1 MNPIR
6 IARILGRPNVGGPV
20 RTVLHLTRR
29 LARVG
34 YETLLLVGTS
44 ENDEGDALR
53 EVSDAPGFTIRRI
66 PSMRRSIS
74 FSDFVARRELARAL
88 EDFEPT
94 IVHTHAAKAGALGRR
109 AAFSAR
115 KRPLV
120 VHTYHGHSLSGYFPG
135 PIARCFAWI
144 ERGLASRTDAIVAV
158 SNLVKDELS
167 RVHGV
172 APAERITVIENGIDL
187 APFPLHDAT
196 TVAAARAKLG
206 AATDAFVVVVPA
218 RLVPIKDHAF
228 LFAACARWP
237 TEAPPLEIH
246 CCGDGP
252 LRRELEERI
261 RSMPPQV
268 RTVFHGFRSDL
279 PTTLAGADVVA
290 LTSKNEGMSLALI
303 EAMAAG
309 AAIVAT
315 AVGGTPDLIEDGV
328 TGRLVSSGDEAGLL
342 ASLVELAR
350 DPARRA
356 ALGNAASERA
366 RSRHSIERVVAE
378 HDALYRALL
387 ARAGTRRACSV
398 ESPA

>member
-29 LARVG
+29 LAHVG

-44 ENDEGDALR
+44 EDDEGDALR
-53 EVSDAPGFTIRRI
+53 DVKDGPGFSIRRV

-74 FSDFVARRELARAL
+74 FSDFVARRELAGAL
-88 EDFEPT
+88 AEFEPT

-109 AAFSAR
+109 AAFSA
-115 KRPLV
+115 KERPLV
-120 VHTYHGHSLSGYFPG
+120 VHTYHGHSLSGYFPA

-144 ERGLASRTDAIVAV
+144 ERGLARRTDVLVAV
-158 SNLVKDELS
+158 SNRVKDELS

-172 APAERITVIENGIDL
+172 APADRIRVIENGIDL
-187 APFPLHDAT
+187 TPFPRHEAS
-196 TVAAARAKLG
+196 TVSAARSTLG
-206 AATDAFVVVVPA
+206 AAPDAFVIVVPA

-228 LFAACARWP
+228 LFESCTRWP
-237 TEAPPLEIH
+237 KDSPPLEIH

-252 LRRELEERI
+252 LRRELEER
-261 RSMPPQV
+261 SGLLPKQV
-268 RTVFHGFRSDL
+268 RTVFHGFRCDL
-279 PTTLAGADVVA
+279 ETTLAGADVVV
-290 LTSKNEGMSLALI
+290 LPSKNEGMSLALI

-309 AAIVAT
+309 VAIVAT
-315 AVGGTPDLIEDGV
+315 AVGGTPDLIEDRV
-328 TGRLVSSGDEAGLL
+328 DGRLVSSGDREGLL
-342 ASLVELAR
+342 ATLVELAR

-356 ALGNAASERA
+356 ALGRAAEERA
-366 RSRHSIERVVAE
+366 RMRHSIERVVTE
-378 HDALYRALL
+378 HDELYRALI